1 MHKFTSIGMGKL
13 LATVEVETRE
23 MIGLFSTIAS
33 ASRISEGVGVSALL
47 YYYRL
52 LSKGQADLVVTDG
65 VGITY

>member
-1 MHKFTSIGMGKL
+1 MGKL

-33 ASRISEGVGVSALL
+33 ASLISEGGVGVSALL

-52 LSKGQADLVVTDG
+52 LSKGRQILL
-65 VGITY
+65 